1 MMVSYYPKEMQEL
14 FKFIEPYMEK
24 RHLRDDAPKEAYE
37 ALEKLKE
44 MSLELGQ

>member
-1 MMVSYYPKEMQEL
+1 MYPYFPEEMEEL

-24 RHLRDDAPKEAYE
+24 CHLREDAPKEAYE

-44 MSLELGQ
+44 MAMELDQ